1 MDFLHETLLFL
12 AAAVIVVPL
21 FKHLGLGAVLGYLA
35 AGIAIGPWGLAWITD
50 VESILHLSEL
60 GVVLLLFVIGLEL
73 KPSRLRVLRRA
84 VFGMG
89 ALQVGLTTL
98 LLWPLA
104 LWWLGSVG
112 QAFLVAVVLALS
124 STAIGLQMLAEKN
137 QLTTPFGRQAFGI
150 LLFQDLAVIPL
161 LALIPLFGA
170 GNGEDLALSERAW
183 AIARAVGIIALVVVG
198 GRYLLRPAF
207 RIIAAAR
214 VHEIFIGA
222 GLLLVMGV
230 AVLMEWVG
238 LSMALGAF
246 LAGVLLADSEYRH
259 ELEGSIDPFKG
270 LLLGLFFIAVGM
282 SIDFGMVG
290 SEPLA
295 ILAIVL
301 ALWAV
306 KLPVLLGVGRIAGL
320 SRPGSLALAFS
331 LAQGGEFAFVL
342 FNVALAEQVLPEAVV
357 AQIIV
362 AVTISM
368 ALTPLAYLV
377 NEKWI
382 APRIPGQS
390 EPEREHDAIDHDEPP
405 VIIAGFGRV
414 GQIVARNLAML
425 EIPFTALDNNP
436 EHVEFVR
443 RFGNK
448 IFFGDATRVEVL
460 HAAGAD
466 TAKVFVLAISDI
478 DKSVNT
484 ALAIRHHFPHIRIYA
499 RARNRRHELELRRMG
514 IDFTVRETLYSS
526 LAMSKDVLQALG
538 VAEAEAAVDLFRRHD
553 EQTLLEQMEVME
565 DEEAVMRVA
574 RRSRGELEDL
584 FHQDPRFGSGRPGE
598 GEW

>member
-35 AGIAIGPWGLAWITD
+35 AGIAIGPWGLALITD
-50 VESILHLSEL
+50 VDAILHLSEL

-89 ALQVGLTTL
+89 SLQVGLSTL

-170 GNGEDLALSERAW
+170 GAGEDMALGERLW
-183 AIARAVGIIALVVVG
+183 AIGRAVGIIALVIVG

-230 AVLMEWVG
+230 AVLMEWAG

-290 SEPLA
+290 SEPLT
-295 ILAIVL
+295 ILAIVVV
-301 ALWAV
+301 LWVV
-306 KLPVLLGVGRIAGL
+306 KLSVLLGVGRFAGL

-342 FNVALAEQVLPEAVV
+342 FNVAVADGVLPSSVV
-357 AQIIV
+357 DQIIV

-377 NEKWI
+377 NEKWLQ
-382 APRIPGQS
+382 PHFPGRG
-390 EPEREHDAIDHDEPP
+390 EPEKEADAIDHDEPP
-405 VIIAGFGRV
+405 VIVAGFGRV

-436 EHVEFVR
+436 EHVDFVR

-460 HAAGAD
+460 RAAGAD

-526 LAMSKDVLQALG
+526 LAMSRDVLQALG

-565 DEEAVMRVA
+565 DEEALMQVA

-584 FHQDPRFGSGRPGE
+584 FHQDPRFGSGPPGE
-598 GEW
+598 GEQ